1 MGNVPRVG
9 RYGQVP
15 VVCVVFI
22 VFTGH
27 VESTLLK
34 TGEVAEILGVSRQH
48 VVNLAD
54 RGDVASVRVGSHRRI
69 PRSEVDRL
77 RGATQLAPERLTSL
91 RLHQALIADLLA
103 DPDGVIDKA
112 RSNIERWLPE
122 QRVDGMT
129 ATYLHPWEAV
139 LADGGDRI
147 IDVFTS
153 LDERSTEL
161 RENSPFAGVM
171 SPERRTKTLRTIRE
185 QRAAAAR

>member
-1 MGNVPRVG
+1 M
-9 RYGQVP
+9 
-15 VVCVVFI
+15 
-22 VFTGH
+22 
-27 VESTLLK
+27 
-34 TGEVAEILGVSRQH
+34 LGVSRQH

-54 RGDVASVRVGSHRRI
+54 RGDVASVKVGSHRRI

-77 RGATQLAPERLTSL
+77 RGAVQLSPERLKSL

-103 DPDGVIDKA
+103 DPVGVIAKA

-129 ATYLHPWEAV
+129 AAYLRDWQSV
-139 LADGGDRI
+139 LADGVDRI

-153 LDERSTEL
+153 LDERSAEL

-171 SPERRTKTLRTIRE
+171 SPDRRIKILRTIRD
-185 QRAAAAR
+185 QQTAAIR